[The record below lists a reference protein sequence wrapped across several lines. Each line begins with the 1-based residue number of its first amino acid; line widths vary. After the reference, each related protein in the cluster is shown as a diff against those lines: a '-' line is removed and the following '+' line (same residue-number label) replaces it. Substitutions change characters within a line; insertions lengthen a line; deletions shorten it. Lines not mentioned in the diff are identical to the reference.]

1 MGAGL
6 AGVPLALVLAVSDEP
21 LNRRTPTVIAMP
33 PRPAADASPPVIA
46 RRLLGVRGYALT
58 TLMVLAIVFA
68 LQWARPLL
76 VPILLGMLI
85 SYALEPMVQGLVRWR
100 MPHAA
105 AASLVFVGMLAAI
118 GLLSYAVS
126 FQLAAVADRL
136 PSAAQELRVA
146 LQTRGRGT
154 PGPVGQVQA
163 AANELQKLSGADA
176 PAGAARRIPT
186 VAIEKKPFD
195 LGDYL
200 WEGSLSVTTFLG
212 DTVVVLFLA
221 LYLLL
226 ADDLFRRRLVEIAGP
241 TLSQKKITLQILDAI
256 SLQIGRYLFVRAVI
270 SGIVGAGTFAA
281 FWAVGLAQP
290 AVWGIAAGLLN
301 VIPYVG
307 PAVIM
312 AGAGVAAF
320 VQFHTVAMAVL
331 VAGLATAVACI
342 EAYAITPWLMSR
354 TAEMN
359 PAAVFIGLVFWGWL
373 WGLPGL
379 FLAVPILMVIKSVS
393 DHVEAL
399 HPVATLLKNDEREPI
414 VRRLRPR
421 WDSLWS

>member
-1 MGAGL
+1 
-6 AGVPLALVLAVSDEP
+6 
-21 LNRRTPTVIAMP
+21 MP
-33 PRPAADASPPVIA
+33 PRSGVDAPARVSEVAPSAEASGPVD
-46 RRLLGVRGYALT
+46 VRGYALT
-58 TLMVLAIVFA
+58 ALLVLASVFA

-85 SYALEPMVQGLVRWR
+85 SYALEPIVHWLVRWR
-100 MPHAA
+100 VPHAA

-126 FQLAAVADRL
+126 FQLAVVADRL
-136 PSAAQELRVA
+136 PSAAQELREA
-146 LQTRGRGT
+146 LQSRSRGV
-154 PGPVGQVQA
+154 PGPVGKVQEA
-163 AANELQKLSGADA
+163 AHELQKLSGADA
-176 PAGAARRIPT
+176 PAVAGRKIQT
-186 VAIEKKPFD
+186 VAIEKRPFD

-200 WEGSLSVTTFLG
+200 WEGSLSVTTFLA

-226 ADDLFRRRLVEIAGP
+226 AGDMFRRRFVEIAGP
-241 TLSQKKITLQILDAI
+241 TLSQKKVTLQILDAI
-256 SLQIGRYLFVRAVI
+256 SLQIGRYLFVRALI
-270 SGIVGAGTFAA
+270 SAIVGVGTFAS
-281 FWAVGLAQP
+281 FWAIGLAQP
-290 AVWGIAAGLLN
+290 AVWGVAAGLFN
-301 VIPYVG
+301 VVPYVG
-307 PAVIM
+307 PVAIV
-312 AGAGVAAF
+312 GAAAF
-320 VQFHTVAMAVL
+320 AAFLQFHTVTMAL
-331 VAGLATAVACI
+331 LAAGLATAVASI

-399 HPVATLLKNDEREPI
+399 HPVATLLKG
-414 VRRLRPR
+414 
-421 WDSLWS
+421 